1 MNEDWYDIRDAYIET
16 CEEVLGK
23 VERNRKE
30 WITDDTWRKIEE
42 RRQLKVDVDR
52 ARTRLEK
59 RNAMQQYRIKGRQVK
74 EACRRDKRAYINQV
88 AADAEEAA
96 SKGDLNRL
104 YQTTR
109 ILSGRK
115 PNQNKPIRNKEGDI
129 LAKAD
134 EQLARWK
141 EHFEEVLNRPPPIH
155 QPVLQPGEEL
165 PIKTENISRAE
176 IRAAIKS
183 LKIGKVTGIDNMPSE
198 AIHAGG
204 EVSVEALYKLLN
216 KIWREEQIPDE
227 WKKGLLVKLPKK
239 GDTTHCQNWRGVT
252 LLVSASKI
260 LSRIILDR
268 IKSTLDSLLRDE
280 QAGFRHE
287 RSCTDQIATLRII
300 IEQSLEWNSG
310 LFLAFIDFEKA
321 FDSVDREAMWQ
332 ILQHYQGR

>member
-1 MNEDWYDIRDAYIET
+1 M
-16 CEEVLGK
+16 
-23 VERNRKE
+23 ERNRKE

-52 ARTRLEK
+52 ARTQLEK

-88 AADAEEAA
+88 ATEAEEAA

-115 PNQNKPIRNKEGDI
+115 PNQNNPIRNKEGDI

-183 LKIGKVTGIDNMPSE
+183 LKIGKATGIDNMPSE

-204 EVSVEALYKLLN
+204 EVSVEALYILLN

-252 LLVSASKI
+252 LSVQV
-260 LSRIILDR
+260 
-268 IKSTLDSLLRDE
+268 KS
-280 QAGFRHE
+280 
-287 RSCTDQIATLRII
+287 
-300 IEQSLEWNSG
+300 
-310 LFLAFIDFEKA
+310 
-321 FDSVDREAMWQ
+321 
-332 ILQHYQGR
+332 